1 MNKYL
6 SIVQERFNIG
16 YYKTQLID
24 LPTLEKDYIQP
35 TNEDMF
41 QYNPFKINKLQKYN
55 PIYNELFKLSIK
67 NYNNI
72 QLNQTYHF
80 INTQTV
86 INNMN
91 ERIHQNVF
99 IKYSPLLDPLH
110 YMVGKYEEHNDILR
124 NLPYPAGI
132 SLENTYEVLPK
143 INSIH
148 NCSYVDAFFCYIS
161 SMTLHNHKVINCL
174 DFYDSFIGIQS
185 DFKYNVT
192 DDIDYLTSSDFFN
205 ANVGKLYTLENV
217 NMTKYIS
224 NDSRK
229 RRSKLCISKSNHNIS
244 VISISPI
251 INDINDITIENIEDC
266 MIYDNTLDIQN
277 TERPNDTVSIADSMS
292 DDNSSVAY
300 TTDSNNS
307 DNEENNDEDENDW
320 ETDEDD
326 NSDASDIQE
335 EDQYAYIKNFPV
347 QMICLEKCD
356 GTLDELFTKKD
367 INVDTAASALFQVVM
382 TLIIYQKM
390 YGFTHNDLHTNN
402 IMYINTDVPFLYY
415 KYENL
420 IYKVPTYGK
429 IYKIID
435 FGRSIYRFNGVTYC
449 SDSFGPGGDADTQY
463 NCEPFLNNKK
473 PRLEPNMSFDLCR
486 LGCSIYDFIIPEH
499 LDSFDYDELQKTI
512 YRWCLDD
519 SHKNVIYKAN
529 GEERYPD
536 FKLYKMI
543 ARTVHQHTPQKQL
556 EYPFFK
562 QFLIVNEQTE
572 NLIDIN
578 SLPVYI

>member
-6 SIVQERFNIG
+6 SIIQDRFNIG
-16 YYKTQLID
+16 YYKTSLID
-24 LPTLEKDYIQP
+24 IHTLEHDYIS
-35 TNEDMF
+35 NVGGDEF
-41 QYNPFKINKLQKYN
+41 IYNPFKIDKLQNYN
-55 PIYNELFKLSIK
+55 PIYNQLFTLSSK

-72 QLNQTYHF
+72 QLNQPYHF
-80 INTQTV
+80 INAQTV
-86 INNMN
+86 INKLN
-91 ERIHQNVF
+91 ERIPQNVF
-99 IKYSPLLDPLH
+99 IKYSPLLDPLR
-110 YMVGKYEEHNDILR
+110 YMVGKYEKHNDIIL
-124 NLPYPAGI
+124 NLPYPTGV
-132 SLENTYEVLPK
+132 SLENSYEVLPK

-148 NCSYVDAFFCYIS
+148 NCSYVDAFFCYLS
-161 SMTLHNHKVINCL
+161 SMTLHTHNVVNCL
-174 DFYDSFIGIQS
+174 DFYDSFLGIQS
-185 DFKYNVT
+185 DYKYNIS

-217 NMTKYIS
+217 NMTKYFS

-266 MIYDNTLDIQN
+266 MVYDNTLDIQN
-277 TERPNDTVSIADSMS
+277 IERPKDTVSSHDSIS

-307 DNEENNDEDENDW
+307 DDNDDNDW

-326 NSDASDIQE
+326 RSESDSDSSDIQE
-335 EDQYAYIKNFPV
+335 ENQCAYIKNFPV

-382 TLIIYQKM
+382 TLIIYQKV

-449 SDSFGPGGDADTQY
+449 SDSFAPGGDADTQY
-463 NCEPFLNNKK
+463 NCEPFLNDKK

-512 YRWCLDD
+512 HRWCMDD
-519 SHKNVIYKAN
+519 ANKNVLYKTN
-529 GEERYPD
+529 GDERYPD

-562 QFLIVNEQTE
+562 QFLYTNEE
-572 NLIDIN
+572 IDNLIDIN
-578 SLPVYI
+578 SFPIYI